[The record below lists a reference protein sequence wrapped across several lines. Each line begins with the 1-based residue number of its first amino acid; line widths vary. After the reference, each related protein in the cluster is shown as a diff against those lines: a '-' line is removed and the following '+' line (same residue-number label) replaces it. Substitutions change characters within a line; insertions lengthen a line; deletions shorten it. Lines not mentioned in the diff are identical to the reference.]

1 MSDEIENRAESNMT
15 ENSNLLKRRLPSF
28 KLIAVFIWLSLS
40 LALAGWWLLFG
51 LKQLDKIAALQN
63 ASAQDILRQHR
74 MLMSEG
80 GFLFALLLIGGISL
94 LYYISVEISR
104 AKQVQTFFA
113 AFTHDLKTSL
123 ASLRLQAE
131 ALEEDLKDHQ
141 SKYTEKIVGRIAGR
155 IIRDTVRLELQ
166 LNNSLSLAQ
175 DGDNQFFFEDLSFR
189 KSVDRMRQQW
199 TELAIE
205 VKNDCTLKADARA
218 LESIC
223 NNIIQNAIIH
233 GHASKIEI
241 LCKASSATMVQV
253 DFRDNGDGFN
263 GKERLLAD
271 LFVRHSSTSGTGIG
285 LYLVKSLCKRMGGYL
300 DFKSLDKGFLVSVH
314 LPGRLA

>member
-1 MSDEIENRAESNMT
+1 MT
-15 ENSNLLKRRLPSF
+15 DDSTPLKKKLPSF
-28 KLIAVFIWLSLS
+28 KLIAVFVWLTLS

-51 LKQLDKIAALQN
+51 LKQIDKIAGLQN

-80 GFLFALLLIGGISL
+80 GFLFGLLLVGGITL
-94 LYYISVEISR
+94 LYYISVEMSR

-141 SKYTEKIVGRIAGR
+141 SKFTKR

-166 LNNSLSLAQ
+166 LNNSLTLAQ
-175 DGDNQFFFEDLSFR
+175 DDDSKFFFEDLSLR
-189 KSVDRMRQQW
+189 KAIEGMKQQW
-199 TELAIE
+199 ADLEID
-205 VKNDCTLKADARA
+205 VKNDCILKVDTRA

-223 NNIIQNAIIH
+223 KNIIQNAIIH
-233 GHASKIEI
+233 GHATKLEI
-241 LCKASSATMVQV
+241 QSQKSSNELVQI
-253 DFRDNGDGFN
+253 DFRDNGDGFK
-263 GKERLLAD
+263 GKEKLLAK

-285 LYLVKSLCKRMGGYL
+285 LYLVKNLSQRLGGNL
-300 DFKSLDKGFLVSVH
+300 QFSGLDKGFIVSLY